1 MLVCCMHFALS
12 DLLAEYAGSALL
24 TANTLRLHQ
33 TGCKHFSA
41 FLGRTALV
49 SDLTDATLCRYISS
63 RVAAGKSR
71 ATVRGEVAKLL
82 ALWRYAAK
90 RHYVDEWPTVRPPRA
105 PERAPLAWSRGELD
119 KLFAATQLAG
129 PVGSVPGFLWWG
141 ALASCL
147 WDTGER
153 IGAML
158 SLEWYG
164 VDLEGLTLLLPA
176 EVRKGQTRDRV
187 YRIAGDTAQRL
198 ALLPR
203 DRNPFFW
210 PYHESTLY
218 NRYKRLLQRA
228 GLPCDRR
235 SKFHRIRRSTA
246 SHYAAAGGDA
256 TELLG
261 HSSRAVTRLYLDPRL
276 CGPPPAVDL
285 LFRPGVP
292 EDT

>member
-1 MLVCCMHFALS
+1 MHFALS

-33 TGCKHFSA
+33 TGLHHFA
-41 FLGRTALV
+41 RFLGRIPTVL
-49 SDLTDATLCRYISS
+49 DLCDQTVCRYISS
-63 RVAAGKSR
+63 RIAVGKSR
-71 ATVRGEVAKLL
+71 ATVRGECAKLL
-82 ALWRYAAK
+82 ALWRYAA
-90 RHYVDEWPTVRPPRA
+90 RHRYVEQWPSLKLPRQ
-105 PERAPLAWSRGELD
+105 PERAPLAWTRPELD
-119 KLFAATQLAG
+119 RLFAATQLAG
-129 PVGSVPGFLWWG
+129 PVGNVPGFLWWG

-158 SLEWYG
+158 GLEWYG
-164 VDLEGLTLLLPA
+164 VDLAGLTLVLPA
-176 EVRKGQTRDRV
+176 EVRKGRACDRI
-187 YRIAGDTAQRL
+187 YRIAMDTAERL
-198 ALLPR
+198 SRLPR
-203 DRNPFFW
+203 DRRPFFW

-218 NRYKRLLQRA
+218 NRYKRLLERA
-228 GLPCDRR
+228 GLPSDRR